1 MLPCLEGE
9 GCELL
14 ANRSGWTCTR
24 HGGRRKTTTVRA
36 RPPAPAARG
45 TGRPPVPSSS
55 PALTAPAGP
64 SACPR
69 LPCPHQ
75 TATERA
81 WGRAADRTAL
91 GVVSAAHR
99 SLAEASGV

>member
-36 RPPAPAARG
+36 RP
-45 TGRPPVPSSS
+45 RP
-55 PALTAPAGP
+55 
-64 SACPR
+64 
-69 LPCPHQ
+69 
-75 TATERA
+75 ATECA
-81 WGRAADRTAL
+81 WGRAADRSAL
-91 GVVSAAHR
+91 GVVSATHR
-99 SLAEASGV
+99 SQAQASGFWGPAG